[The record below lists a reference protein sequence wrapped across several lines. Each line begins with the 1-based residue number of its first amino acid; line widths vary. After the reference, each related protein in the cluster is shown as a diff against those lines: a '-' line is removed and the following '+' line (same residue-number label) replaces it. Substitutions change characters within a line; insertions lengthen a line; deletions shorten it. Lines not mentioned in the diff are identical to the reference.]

1 MTTPRPARGYTLLEL
16 LIGLA
21 IAALVMLPLSEM
33 LRAGADSARFV
44 RAGLDQNADARFALG
59 RIVAQAAR
67 TDGPLPDAANAG
79 NPAAWLAPLQYALTN
94 GALVETAPDGKTVRN
109 SVLATRVRAFDL
121 NVPDVGAGRPV
132 LRIDLV
138 LDRPDCDASGGP
150 DCSVAYART
159 VRLGA
164 AP

>member
-1 MTTPRPARGYTLLEL
+1 MTMTRTAHGYTLLEL
-16 LIGLA
+16 MIGLT

-44 RAGLDQNADARFALG
+44 RAGLDQNADARLVLD
-59 RIVAQAAR
+59 RIVTQAMSAS
-67 TDGPLPDAANAG
+67 PPIDANLG
-79 NPAAWLAPLQYALTN
+79 NPAAWLAPRQYTLTN
-94 GALVETAPDGKTVRN
+94 GALVETAPVGKTVRN
-109 SVLATRVRAFDL
+109 SVLATGVRAFDL
-121 NVPDVGAGRPV
+121 RVPDIGAGRRV

-138 LDRPDCDASGGP
+138 FERPDCDASPGQ

-164 AP
+164 EP

>member
-1 MTTPRPARGYTLLEL
+1 MTMPRPAHGYTLLEL
-16 LIGLA
+16 VIGLA

-44 RAGLDQNADARFALG
+44 RAGLDQNADARFAMG
-59 RIVAQAAR
+59 RIVTQATGASR
-67 TDGPLPDAANAG
+67 PKDANLG
-79 NPAAWLAPLQYALTN
+79 NPAAWLTPLQYTLTN
-94 GALVETAPDGKTVRN
+94 GALVETAPDGKTVR
-109 SVLATRVRAFDL
+109 SAVLATGVRAFDL
-121 NVPDVGAGRPV
+121 RVPDVGAGRHV

-138 LDRPDCDASGGP
+138 LDRPDCDASGGQ
-150 DCSVAYART
+150 DCSIAYART

>member
-1 MTTPRPARGYTLLEL
+1 MTMPRPAHGYTLLEL
-16 LIGLA
+16 MIGLT

-44 RAGLDQNADARFALG
+44 RAGLDQNADARFVLD
-59 RIVAQAAR
+59 RIVTQAAR
-67 TDGPLPDAANAG
+67 TDVPPPNAANAG
-79 NPAAWLAPLQYALTN
+79 NPAAWLAPRQYMLTN
-94 GALVETAPDGKTVRN
+94 GALVETAPVGKTVRT
-109 SVLATRVRAFDL
+109 SVLATGVRAFDL
-121 NVPDVGAGRPV
+121 RMPDVGAGRLV

-138 LDRPDCDASGGP
+138 FDRPDCDASRGQ
-150 DCSVAYART
+150 DCSIAYART

>member
-1 MTTPRPARGYTLLEL
+1 MTTSCPARGYTLLEL

-44 RAGLDQNADARFALG
+44 RAGLDQNADARFALD
-59 RIVAQAAR
+59 RIVAK
-67 TDGPLPDAANAG
+67 AANAQRPNATNVD
-79 NPAAWLAPLQYALTN
+79 NPAAYWLAPLQYTLTN
-94 GALVETAPDGKTVRN
+94 GVLVETAPVGNTVRN
-109 SVLATRVRAFDL
+109 SVLATGVRAFNL
-121 NVPDVGAGRPV
+121 RVPDVGAGRPV
-132 LRIDLV
+132 LRIDLT
-138 LDRPDCDASGGP
+138 LDRPDCDASGGQ

>member
-1 MTTPRPARGYTLLEL
+1 MTTPRPACGYTLLEL
-16 LIGLA
+16 MIGLT

-44 RAGLDQNADARFALG
+44 RAGLDQNADARFAIG
-59 RIVAQAAR
+59 RIVAQAAKAPQQEA
-67 TDGPLPDAANAG
+67 T
-79 NPAAWLAPLQYALTN
+79 NPGKLAVWLANLPYTLTN
-94 GALVETAPDGKTVRN
+94 GVLVDTSSGGKTV
-109 SVLATRVRAFDL
+109 LATGVRAFDL
-121 NVPDVGAGRPV
+121 RIPDVGAGRPV
-132 LRIDLV
+132 LRIDLMF
-138 LDRPDCDASGGP
+138 DRPDCDASRGQ

>member
-1 MTTPRPARGYTLLEL
+1 MTMPRPAHGYTLLEL
-16 LIGLA
+16 MIGLA

-33 LRAGADSARFV
+33 LRAGADSARIV
-44 RAGLDQNADARFALG
+44 RAGLDQNADARFVLD
-59 RIVAQAAR
+59 RIVTQAR
-67 TDGPLPDAANAG
+67 TNVSQLNTANAG
-79 NPAAWLAPLQYALTN
+79 NPAAWVAPLQYALTN
-94 GALVETAPDGKTVRN
+94 GALVETNPGPPVRN
-109 SVLATRVRAFDL
+109 SVLATGVRAFDL
-121 NVPDVGAGRPV
+121 RVPDVGAGRPV

-138 LDRPDCDASGGP
+138 FDRPDCDASRGQ

>member
-1 MTTPRPARGYTLLEL
+1 MTMPRPAHGYTLLEL
-16 LIGLA
+16 MIGLT

-44 RAGLDQNADARFALG
+44 RAGLDQNADARFAIG
-59 RIVAQAAR
+59 RIVAQAANAKQ
-67 TDGPLPDAANAG
+67 PDANNTG
-79 NPAAWLAPLQYALTN
+79 NLAAWLTPLQYTLIN
-94 GALVETAPDGKTVRN
+94 GVLVETDTEAKPVRN
-109 SVLATRVRAFDL
+109 SVLATGVRAFDL
-121 NVPDVGAGRPV
+121 RMPDVGAGRRV
-132 LRIDLV
+132 LRIELV
-138 LDRPDCDASGGP
+138 FDRPDCDSSRGQ

>member
-1 MTTPRPARGYTLLEL
+1 MPRPAHGYTLLEL
-16 LIGLA
+16 MIGLA

-44 RAGLDQNADARFALG
+44 RAGLDQNANARFALG
-59 RIVAQAAR
+59 RIVAQATR
-67 TDGPLPDAANAG
+67 TDVPLPNAANAG

-94 GALVETAPDGKTVRN
+94 GALVETDPGAKPVRN
-109 SVLATRVRAFDL
+109 SVLATGVRAFDL
-121 NVPDVGAGRPV
+121 RVPDVGAGRPV

-138 LDRPDCDASGGP
+138 FDRPDCDASRGQ

>member
-1 MTTPRPARGYTLLEL
+1 MTMPRPAHGYTLLEL

-44 RAGLDQNADARFALG
+44 RAGLDQNADARFAIG
-59 RIVAQAAR
+59 RIVAKAAEA
-67 TDGPLPDAANAG
+67 PPQNAKNTG
-79 NPAAWLAPLQYALTN
+79 NIAAWLATLPYALTN
-94 GALVETAPDGKTVRN
+94 GALVETILEGKTARN
-109 SVLATRVRAFDL
+109 SVLATGVRAFDL
-121 NVPDVGAGRPV
+121 RLADVGAGRPV
-132 LRIDLV
+132 LRIELV
-138 LDRPDCDASGGP
+138 FDRPDCDASGGQ

-164 AP
+164 TP

>member
-1 MTTPRPARGYTLLEL
+1 MTMPRPAHGYTLLEL
-16 LIGLA
+16 LIGLT

-44 RAGLDQNADARFALG
+44 RAGLDQNADARFVLG
-59 RIVAQAAR
+59 RIVAQAAGAPQQNAKR
-67 TDGPLPDAANAG
+67 TGDL
-79 NPAAWLAPLQYALTN
+79 AAWLATLPYTLTN
-94 GALVETAPDGKTVRN
+94 GTLVETILDGKTARN
-109 SVLATRVRAFDL
+109 SVLATGVRAFDL
-121 NVPDVGAGRPV
+121 RLLDVGAGRPV
-132 LRIDLV
+132 MRIELV
-138 LDRPDCDASGGP
+138 FDRPDCDTSRGQ

>member
-1 MTTPRPARGYTLLEL
+1 MTTSRPAHGYTLLEL

-21 IAALVMLPLSEM
+21 IAALVMLPLSDM

-44 RAGLDQNADARFALG
+44 RAGLDQNADARLALG

-79 NPAAWLAPLQYALTN
+79 NPAAWLAPRQYTLTN
-94 GALVETAPDGKTVRN
+94 GALIETDTDAKPVRS
-109 SVLATRVRAFDL
+109 SVLATGVRAFDL
-121 NVPDVGAGRPV
+121 RVPDVGAGRPV
-132 LRIDLV
+132 LRIDLM
-138 LDRPDCDASGGP
+138 LDRPDCDASGGQG
-150 DCSVAYART
+150 CSIAHART
-159 VRLGA
+159 VRLGR

>member
-1 MTTPRPARGYTLLEL
+1 MTLPRPAHGYTLLEL
-16 LIGLA
+16 MIGLT

-44 RAGLDQNADARFALG
+44 RAGLDQNADARFAIG
-59 RIVAQAAR
+59 RIVAK
-67 TDGPLPDAANAG
+67 AANAKQQDAKNLG
-79 NPAAWLAPLQYALTN
+79 NLAAWLAPLQYTLTN
-94 GALVETAPDGKTVRN
+94 GALVETDTDAKPVRS
-109 SVLATRVRAFDL
+109 SVLATGVRAFDL
-121 NVPDVGAGRPV
+121 RIPDVGAGRPV

-138 LDRPDCDASGGP
+138 FDRQDCDTSRGQ

>member
-1 MTTPRPARGYTLLEL
+1 MTMPRPAHGYTLLEL
-16 LIGLA
+16 MIGLT

-44 RAGLDQNADARFALG
+44 RAGLDQNADARFAIG
-59 RIVAQAAR
+59 RIVAKAAEA
-67 TDGPLPDAANAG
+67 PPQDAKNPG
-79 NPAAWLAPLQYALTN
+79 NLAAWLATLPYALTN
-94 GALVETAPDGKTVRN
+94 GALVETKSDAKM
-109 SVLATRVRAFDL
+109 VLATGVRAFDL
-121 NVPDVGAGRPV
+121 RMLDVGAGHPV

-138 LDRPDCDASGGP
+138 LDRPDCDTSRGQ

>member
-1 MTTPRPARGYTLLEL
+1 MTMPRPAHGYTLLEL
-16 LIGLA
+16 MIGLA

-44 RAGLDQNADARFALG
+44 RAGLDQNADARFAIG
-59 RIVAQAAR
+59 RIVTQATGASR
-67 TDGPLPDAANAG
+67 PNDANLG
-79 NPAAWLAPLQYALTN
+79 NPAAWLAPLQYTLTN
-94 GALVETAPDGKTVRN
+94 GALVETAPVGKTVRN
-109 SVLATRVRAFDL
+109 AVLATGVRAFDL
-121 NVPDVGAGRPV
+121 RVPDVGAWRPV

-138 LDRPDCDASGGP
+138 LDRPDCDASGGQ

>member
-1 MTTPRPARGYTLLEL
+1 MTMPRPAHGYTLLEL
-16 LIGLA
+16 MIGLT

-44 RAGLDQNADARFALG
+44 RAGLDQNADARFAIG
-59 RIVAQAAR
+59 RIVAQAAGAPQQNAKR
-67 TDGPLPDAANAG
+67 TGDL
-79 NPAAWLAPLQYALTN
+79 AAWLATLPYTLTN
-94 GALVETAPDGKTVRN
+94 DTLVETIPDGKTARN
-109 SVLATRVRAFDL
+109 SVLATGVRAFDL
-121 NVPDVGAGRPV
+121 RLLDVGAGRPV
-132 LRIDLV
+132 MRIELV
-138 LDRPDCDASGGP
+138 FDRPDCDTSRGQ

>member
-1 MTTPRPARGYTLLEL
+1 MTMTRPAHGYTLLEL
-16 LIGLA
+16 MIGLT

-59 RIVAQAAR
+59 RIVAKAAGAPQQR
-67 TDGPLPDAANAG
+67 ADDPG
-79 NPAAWLAPLQYALTN
+79 NLAAWLATLPYALTN
-94 GALVETAPDGKTVRN
+94 GVLVETRSGAKM
-109 SVLATRVRAFDL
+109 VLANGVRAFDL
-121 NVPDVGAGRPV
+121 RMLDVGAGRPV
-132 LRIDLV
+132 LRIELV
-138 LDRPDCDASGGP
+138 FDRPDCAASRGQ

>member
-16 LIGLA
+16 LIGMA

-59 RIVAQAAR
+59 RIVAKAAEAPQQ
-67 TDGPLPDAANAG
+67 TATKPDNAAV
-79 NPAAWLAPLQYALTN
+79 WLATLPYTLTN
-94 GALVETAPDGKTVRN
+94 GTLVETILDGKTARN
-109 SVLATRVRAFDL
+109 SVLATGVRAFDL
-121 NVPDVGAGRPV
+121 RIPDVGGGRPV
-132 LRIDLV
+132 LRIELV
-138 LDRPDCDASGGP
+138 FDRPDCDTSRGQ

>member
-1 MTTPRPARGYTLLEL
+1 MTMPRPAHGYTLLEL
-16 LIGLA
+16 MIGLT

-44 RAGLDQNADARFALG
+44 RAGLDQNADARFAIG
-59 RIVAQAAR
+59 RIVAQAAKA
-67 TDGPLPDAANAG
+67 PQPDDTNLG
-79 NPAAWLAPLQYALTN
+79 NPAAYWLAPLQYTLTN
-94 GALVETAPDGKTVRN
+94 GALVETGPDGKTVRN
-109 SVLATRVRAFDL
+109 SVLATGVRAFNL

-138 LDRPDCDASGGP
+138 FDRPDCDISRGQ
-150 DCSVAYART
+150 DCSIAYART
-159 VRLGA
+159 VRLGP

>member
-1 MTTPRPARGYTLLEL
+1 MTMPRPAHGYTLLEL
-16 LIGLA
+16 MIGLT

-44 RAGLDQNADARFALG
+44 RAGLDQNADARFAIG
-59 RIVAQAAR
+59 RIAAK
-67 TDGPLPDAANAG
+67 AAGAPQQRADDTG
-79 NPAAWLAPLQYALTN
+79 NLAVWLATLPYTLTN
-94 GALVETAPDGKTVRN
+94 GALVETILDGKTARN
-109 SVLATRVRAFDL
+109 SVLATGVRAFDL
-121 NVPDVGAGRPV
+121 RLLDVGAGRPV
-132 LRIDLV
+132 MRIELV
-138 LDRPDCDASGGP
+138 FDRPDCDASRGQ

>member
-1 MTTPRPARGYTLLEL
+1 MTMPRPAHGYTLLEL
-16 LIGLA
+16 MIGLT

-44 RAGLDQNADARFALG
+44 RAGLDQNADARFAIG
-59 RIVAQAAR
+59 RIVAQAANAKQ
-67 TDGPLPDAANAG
+67 PDAN
-79 NPAAWLAPLQYALTN
+79 NTDNLAAWLTPLQYTLIN
-94 GALVETAPDGKTVRN
+94 GVLVETDTEAKPVRN
-109 SVLATRVRAFDL
+109 SVLATGVRAFDL
-121 NVPDVGAGRPV
+121 RMPDVGAGRRV
-132 LRIDLV
+132 LRIELV
-138 LDRPDCDASGGP
+138 FDRPDCDSSRGQ

>member
-1 MTTPRPARGYTLLEL
+1 MMPRPAHGYTLLEL
-16 LIGLA
+16 MIGLA

-44 RAGLDQNADARFALG
+44 RAGLDQNADARFAIG
-59 RIVAQAAR
+59 RIVTQATGASR
-67 TDGPLPDAANAG
+67 PNDANLGNA
-79 NPAAWLAPLQYALTN
+79 AAWLAPLQYTLTN
-94 GALVETAPDGKTVRN
+94 GALVETAPVGKTVRN
-109 SVLATRVRAFDL
+109 AVLATGVRAFDL
-121 NVPDVGAGRPV
+121 RVPDVGAGRPV

-138 LDRPDCDASGGP
+138 LDRPDCDASGGQ

>member
-1 MTTPRPARGYTLLEL
+1 MTMPRPAHGYTLLEL
-16 LIGLA
+16 MIGLT

-44 RAGLDQNADARFALG
+44 RAGLDQNADARFAIG
-59 RIVAQAAR
+59 RIVAQAANAKQ
-67 TDGPLPDAANAG
+67 PDAN
-79 NPAAWLAPLQYALTN
+79 NTDNLAAWLTPLQYTLTN
-94 GALVETAPDGKTVRN
+94 GVLVETDTDAKPVRN
-109 SVLATRVRAFDL
+109 SVLATGVRAFDL
-121 NVPDVGAGRPV
+121 RMPDVGAGRRV
-132 LRIDLV
+132 LRIELV
-138 LDRPDCDASGGP
+138 FDRADCDSSRGQ